1 MQIWAHALTVLVVGT
16 NAPRA
21 PLDQSVITSELSQ
34 YWRVSV
40 VDLTTSTQD
49 EIMKKI
55 SNSSVINNEVVVAE
69 FQSSGRGRL
78 DRIFVAPKSSALLF
92 SFNFQPK
99 RIQSDWG
106 FLSLVTGMA
115 VARSLNSFTTSA
127 VPVTLKWP
135 NDLLIGDKKLGGIIA
150 EVNANS
156 VIIGVGINIEMSAEE
171 LPVENA
177 TSLLISGASGV
188 DRNKILAKILN
199 ELESALTSWDSGEI
213 FVDRYREVSS
223 TLGKQV
229 RVHLPDGKVIESR
242 AMDIDPSGGLI
253 LENGERITVGDVIH
267 LR

>member
-1 MQIWAHALTVLVVGT
+1 
-16 NAPRA
+16 
-21 PLDQSVITSELSQ
+21 
-34 YWRVSV
+34 
-40 VDLTTSTQD
+40 
-49 EIMKKI
+49 
-55 SNSSVINNEVVVAE
+55 
-69 FQSSGRGRL
+69 
-78 DRIFVAPKSSALLF
+78 
-92 SFNFQPK
+92 
-99 RIQSDWG
+99 
-106 FLSLVTGMA
+106 MA

-135 NDLLIGDKKLGGIIA
+135 NDLIIGDKKLGGIIA
-150 EVNANS
+150 EVNADS

-177 TSLLISGASGV
+177 TSLLISGASCV

-213 FVDRYREVSS
+213 FVDRYREASS

>member
-1 MQIWAHALTVLVVGT
+1 VGT

-21 PLDQSVITSELSQ
+21 PLDKSAITSELSQ

-40 VDLTTSTQD
+40 VDVTTSTQD
-49 EIMKKI
+49 EISKLI
-55 SNSSVINNEVVVAE
+55 SNSSVISNQVVVAE
-69 FQSSGRGRL
+69 FQSNGRGRL
-78 DRIFVAPKSSALLF
+78 DRSFDATKSSALLF
-92 SFNFQPK
+92 SFNFTPK
-99 RIQSDWG
+99 RSQNDWG
-106 FLSLVTGMA
+106 FLTLITGMA
-115 VARSLNSFTTSA
+115 VARSLNAFVTSA

-150 EVNANS
+150 EVNGSS
-156 VIIGVGINIEMSAEE
+156 VIIGVGINIEMNLEE
-171 LPVENA
+171 LPVESA
-177 TSLLISGASGV
+177 TSLLISGASSF

-229 RVHLPDGKVIESR
+229 RVQLPNGDVLESR

-253 LENGERITVGDVIH
+253 LESGERITVGDVIH

>member
-21 PLDQSVITSELSQ
+21 PLDQSAITSELSQ

-49 EIMKKI
+49 EISQKI

-78 DRIFVAPKSSALLF
+78 DRTFQAPKYSALLF

-99 RIQSDWG
+99 RSQSDWG
-106 FLSLVTGMA
+106 FLPLITGMSA
-115 VARSLNSFTTSA
+115 ARALNTFVKGQT
-127 VPVTLKWP
+127 PVTLKWP

-150 EVNANS
+150 EVKGGS
-156 VIIGVGINIEMSAEE
+156 VIIGLGINVEMNEEE
-171 LPVENA
+171 LPVESA
-177 TSLLISGASGV
+177 TSLSISGSSNL
-188 DRNKILAKILN
+188 DRNKILSKILN
-199 ELESALTSWDSGEI
+199 EIETSLTSWDSGEI

-223 TLGKQV
+223 TLGKSV
-229 RVHLPDGKVIESR
+229 RVHRPDGTVVESR
-242 AMDIDPSGGLI
+242 AMDIDPAGGLI
-253 LENGERITVGDVIH
+253 LESGERITVGDVIH